1 MSTEMFLLYF
11 AYLKAHKHGTQVTTF
26 ARPLIPTSKMLI
38 EITYQVEK
46 TGDLHS
52 LSQFHDGCFNPTCL
66 AASEILHHIRNAN
79 GSGDLKSGYSLFNN
93 YSTSAP
99 QT

>member
-38 EITYQVEK
+38 EKTYQVEK
-46 TGDLHS
+46 TGDLHY
-52 LSQFHDGCFNPTCL
+52 LS
-66 AASEILHHIRNAN
+66 
-79 GSGDLKSGYSLFNN
+79 
-93 YSTSAP
+93 
-99 QT
+99 